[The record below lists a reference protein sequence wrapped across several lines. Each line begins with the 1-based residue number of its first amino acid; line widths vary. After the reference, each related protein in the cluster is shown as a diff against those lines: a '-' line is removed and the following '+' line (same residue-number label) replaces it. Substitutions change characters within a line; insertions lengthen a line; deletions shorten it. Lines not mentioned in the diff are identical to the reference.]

1 MIGMNG
7 TTPYRS
13 SAMVQALNAA
23 AAQDTARLRERET
36 LHLPSLAIT
45 DKIPPRD
52 MGLFSRLTMGL
63 KQAQASHQAAARA
76 YAQNR

>member
-13 SAMVQALNAA
+13 SAMVQALNADA
-23 AAQDTARLRERET
+23 ARNTARLREEET
-36 LHLPSLAIT
+36 VHLPSLAIT
-45 DKIPPRD
+45 NKIPPRD

-63 KQAQASHQAAARA
+63 KQAQVSQQAAARA
-76 YAQNR
+76 YADNL